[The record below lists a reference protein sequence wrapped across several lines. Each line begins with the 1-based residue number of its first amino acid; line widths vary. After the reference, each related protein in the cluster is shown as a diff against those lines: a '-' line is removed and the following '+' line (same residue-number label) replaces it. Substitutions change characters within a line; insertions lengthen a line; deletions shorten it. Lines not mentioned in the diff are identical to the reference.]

1 VWRAER
7 LHAGADRQFRCAV
20 LVPRRRFDAALLAR
34 VPLEQQGIACICR
47 RCVEAARD
55 AAS

>member
-1 VWRAER
+1 MPAQTGNFDAPCWCRDV
-7 LHAGADRQFRCAV
+7 
-20 LVPRRRFDAALLAR
+20 RFDAALLAR

-47 RCVEAARD
+47 RCVEAARN